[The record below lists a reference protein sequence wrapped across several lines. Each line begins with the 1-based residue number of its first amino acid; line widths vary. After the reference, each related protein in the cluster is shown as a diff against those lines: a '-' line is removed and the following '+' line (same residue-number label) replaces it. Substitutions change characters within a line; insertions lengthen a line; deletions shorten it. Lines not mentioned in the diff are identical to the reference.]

1 MLDKVLTSRKLLS
14 TNDYLLFS
22 DEEFERATKTE
33 SMTSDV
39 FYQISSNNL
48 NSLFL
53 HMNISSVSYHI
64 VDLNTFIMNGKNKSK
79 VIGISNCRAKAGR
92 APFSNINM
100 SNYSYE
106 YTPTETSKGMTLL
119 YIDKNLRYRSRRELT
134 LYKSKEIESSFI
146 EIIESKKKNTIVVCI
161 YKQPNVSVGEFTNGF
176 LEPLL
181 VKLSFKKGSYS
192 NGGLQYKP
200 S

>member
-1 MLDKVLTSRKLLS
+1 MPPL
-14 TNDYLLFS
+14 
-22 DEEFERATKTE
+22 
-33 SMTSDV
+33 
-39 FYQISSNNL
+39 
-48 NSLFL
+48 
-53 HMNISSVSYHI
+53 
-64 VDLNTFIMNGKNKSK
+64 
-79 VIGISNCRAKAGR
+79 
-92 APFSNINM
+92 SNINM
-100 SNYSYE
+100 NNYSYE
-106 YTPTETSKGMTLL
+106 CTPTDSFKEGALL
-119 YIDKNLRYRSRRELT
+119 YIDKNLRHGSRSDLT